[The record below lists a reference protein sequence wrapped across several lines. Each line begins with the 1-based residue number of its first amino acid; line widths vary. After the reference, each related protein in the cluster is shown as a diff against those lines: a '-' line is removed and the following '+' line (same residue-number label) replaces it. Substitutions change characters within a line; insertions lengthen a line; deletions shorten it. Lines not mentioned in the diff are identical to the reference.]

1 METCRF
7 NFPESTIFNCRPH
20 QLFIVF
26 DLGFLV
32 FFLFYVKRLE
42 FTFSHRALLRNNSHA
57 HCVDD
62 ILLLMRTLRIW
73 RLITLSNCSSI
84 FLDDIFNTC
93 NLKEL
98 QVCLYWREYIYI
110 YILLEFTFSHSAL
123 LRNNMY
129 VDLGYLIFSFRTLMF
144 WLAILYHVGHCYVM
158 TTRQPYF
165 NRDYKIT
172 FCKCELWLPK
182 SRVSTTVCK
191 TRKGSP
197 HRIRHHERYEEFMF
211 W

>member
-1 METCRF
+1 MQFKRIT
-7 NFPESTIFNCRPH
+7 SV
-20 QLFIVF
+20 FILTWV
-26 DLGFLV
+26 
-32 FFLFYVKRLE
+32 
-42 FTFSHRALLRNNSHA
+42 
-57 HCVDD
+57 
-62 ILLLMRTLRIW
+62 
-73 RLITLSNCSSI
+73 
-84 FLDDIFNTC
+84 
-93 NLKEL
+93 
-98 QVCLYWREYIYI
+98 YIYI
-110 YILLEFTFSHSAL
+110 YILLEFTFSHRAL

-191 TRKGSP
+191 TWKGSR
-197 HRIRHHERYEEFMF
+197 HRIRAITNGTKNSRFDKEDYFHVLVFYTGYFIK
-211 W
+211 